1 MATPASE
8 DSRSGPAEEW
18 APPPPRE
25 VSPEERAAA
34 AATWLL
40 MAADDVS
47 TARAEWVNS
56 GSALLKCGTLFSAVV
71 LPAWLVH
78 AAAGTADPEKV
89 SGYLTE
95 SLEGGGVFY
104 EEAVRRYYA
113 LTPPSVEVDWDAEN
127 TAVLGKYAAVLV
139 PSPALYVAGA
149 GSAYWSVPMNGPADL
164 CQAGRLAMVADIGR
178 ARATERESRGGAS

>member
-8 DSRSGPAEEW
+8 DSRSGPTEEW

-25 VSPEERAAA
+25 TSPDERAAA
-34 AATWLL
+34 AGTWLL
-40 MAADDVS
+40 MAADDVA

-56 GSALLKCGTLFSAVV
+56 GSALLKCGTLFAAVC
-71 LPAWLVH
+71 LPGWLVH
-78 AAAGTADPEKV
+78 AAAGATDPEKV

-104 EEAVRRYYA
+104 EAAVRRYYA
-113 LTPPSVEVDWDAEN
+113 LTPPSAELDWNVES
-127 TAVLGKYAAVLV
+127 TAILGRYAAVLV
-139 PSPALYVAGA
+139 PSPALYVPGL
-149 GSAYWSVPMNGPADL
+149 GPSYWSVAMNGPADL

-178 ARATERESRGGAS
+178 VRAAEREALGGAS